1 MPNSAAPKTPSL
13 ALSRRNI
20 LNAAASTAL
29 VLAFGAPTFA
39 LAGKGES
46 SNVGILPIEPLTLLD
61 ESLARAFI
69 GSDFDMSSDTASA
82 KLRLSK
88 VAANSLARKNEQAII
103 TQSFS
108 MEFDVLSNMGTLAQE
123 TYSVTHSKLGAF
135 RLFLVPHTDGNGK
148 NVLVATFNR
157 FK

>member
-1 MPNSAAPKTPSL
+1 MPNFAAPKAPSL

-29 VLAFGAPTFA
+29 VFAFGAPTFA
-39 LAGKGES
+39 LASKGES
-46 SNVGILPIEPLTLLD
+46 LTVGILSIEPLMLLD

-69 GSDFDMSSDTASA
+69 GSDFDIKSDSASA
-82 KLRLSK
+82 NLRLSK
-88 VAANSLARKNEQAII
+88 VAANSSAKRNEQAII

-135 RLFLVPHTDGNGK
+135 KLFLVPHTDGNGK
-148 NVLVATFNR
+148 IALVATFNR